1 MVVSALRSSVGLGTL
16 IAAMLLPSVGTA
28 QEAQG
33 PRYTYL
39 GAGYEWTDTKC
50 AIEPEDERIEA
61 YTVEGSIG
69 IFSFLHLLGE
79 YSDGDSDFTYDSDSS
94 AAPNPEISKERDFS
108 CYRLGLGGS
117 YGLNDSVDIVG
128 RLYYV
133 DAEIDDGLTSDTL
146 DDDGYEV
153 EGLVRIMASE
163 KTEVHVGFSY
173 IELDDNDDS
182 DVRIGLI
189 HNITPMVALSVGGI
203 IFDDDTGFNAGVR
216 VYLGDHL
223 F

>member
-1 MVVSALRSSVGLGTL
+1 ML
-16 IAAMLLPSVGTA
+16 IAAVLLPSTGTA
-28 QEAQG
+28 QDTQG

-50 AIEPEDERIEA
+50 AITPAQDRIEA
-61 YTVEGSIG
+61 YTVEGSVG

-79 YSDGDSDFTYDSDSS
+79 YSDGDSDFVFDSDPNV
-94 AAPNPEISKERDFS
+94 APNPEISKELDFR
-108 CYRLGLGGS
+108 CYRVGLGTS
-117 YGLNDSVDIVG
+117 YGLSDTIDIVG
-128 RLYYV
+128 RAYYV
-133 DAEIDDGLTSDTL
+133 DAEIDDGQTSDTL

-153 EGLVRIMASE
+153 QAQVRIMASE

-173 IELDDNDDS
+173 TDIS
-182 DVRIGLI
+182 DVDDRDVRVGLLY
-189 HNITPMVALSVGGI
+189 NVTPMVALSFGGVV
-203 IFDDDTGFNAGVR
+203 FDDDTGFNAGVR